1 VTEPQNDRR
10 TEPPLLKGWL
20 IFIAIFIGLQFILP
34 LLFFVLGLTGFG
46 GNPGYIE
53 LFQQAEGD
61 HKVDLAVEFAFDLLS
76 MALSFG
82 LWLVLGRKFFLR
94 KSGFAGSF
102 LKTLLLSG
110 AIALV
115 IDAMS
120 AFVLGVNPRLGG
132 YSGLIFGLGM
142 AQWLMHS
149 PRVKAVFI
157 R

>member
-1 VTEPQNDRR
+1 MTEPQNDQK
-10 TEPPLLKGWL
+10 TEPPLLRGWL
-20 IFIAIFIGLQFILP
+20 IFIAIFIGLQLILP

-61 HKVDLAVEFAFDLLS
+61 GKVDLAVEFAFDLLS
-76 MALSFG
+76 MAMQFG
-82 LWLVLGRKFFLR
+82 LWLVLSRKFFLR

-102 LKTLLLSG
+102 LKILLLSG
-110 AIALV
+110 AIAV
-115 IDAMS
+115 GIDVMR
-120 AFVLGVNPRLGG
+120 AFVLGVNPRYGG
-132 YSGLIFGLGM
+132 YGGLIFGLGV
-142 AQWLMHS
+142 AQWLLHS